1 MDPMKQSKSQTAWRT
16 AAQYAEL
23 AQEADDQL
31 EREYYV
37 RMRNAWI
44 TLADRCE
51 FFNLPDVT
59 AGRSSAHAPR
69 LPEQAQSKV
78 RPRGAGRRR
87 SSPKP

>member
-1 MDPMKQSKSQTAWRT
+1 MKQSKSQTAWRT
-16 AAQYAEL
+16 AARYAEL
-23 AQEADDQL
+23 AQEADDEL

-44 TLADRCE
+44 TLANRCE

-59 AGRSSAHAPR
+59 GGHSSAHAPG
-69 LPEQAQSKV
+69 PSEQAPSKV